1 MRRSSCPN
9 ILEGLRGLYSSRA
22 AITKINQGVETT
34 QENWDMI
41 LWQRLDLFREPLDQ
55 TRDPRRQD
63 LSRQPASIP
72 SLQGL
77 RAVVLLPRIQRSPEM
92 LADHGKRMV
101 DKMMAN

>member
-55 TRDPRRQD
+55 TRDPRRQGS
-63 LSRQPASIP
+63 LSPARQHTLSARSTCSGIVATDTEKPRNAS
-72 SLQGL
+72 
-77 RAVVLLPRIQRSPEM
+77 
-92 LADHGKRMV
+92 
-101 DKMMAN
+101 